1 MSVRLNLAPGER
13 IIVASRPHAR
23 QLVWPV
29 LLAVL
34 VCAAAGFV
42 YGYLDRDSLP
52 GQVADWRSYLQA
64 AVVAVAVVLLARF
77 SLPPVLRWAFARY
90 IVTNRRLIHR
100 QGVLRRRER
109 ELALASVFQ
118 LEAWQTVTDRMQRS
132 GTLAVDVGYDR
143 VVHYEHVPEVHKFK
157 AIVLAAIG
165 ELPLTAM
172 FDGVDMEGDGDYD
185 YEGRGDE

>member
-1 MSVRLNLAPGER
+1 MSIRLKLAPGER
-13 IIVASRPHAR
+13 IIVASRPHAS

-29 LLAVL
+29 ALAVL
-34 VCAAAGFV
+34 VCAAAGFG

-52 GQVADWRSYLQA
+52 GQAADWRGYLQPAVVVVA
-64 AVVAVAVVLLARF
+64 AVLLGRF
-77 SLPPVLRWAFARY
+77 SVPPLLRWAFARY
-90 IVTNRRLIHR
+90 ILTNRRLIHR

-118 LEAWQTVTDRMQRS
+118 LEAWQTVRERMQRS

-165 ELPLTAM
+165 QLPMTAM

-185 YEGRGDE
+185 YERRGDE

>member
-1 MSVRLNLAPGER
+1 MSVRLKLAPGER

-29 LLAVL
+29 VLAVL
-34 VCAAAGFV
+34 VCAASGFG
-42 YGYLDRDSLP
+42 YGYLDRDALP
-52 GQVADWRSYLQA
+52 AQVAEWRGYLQA
-64 AVVAVAVVLLARF
+64 AVVVAAVVLLARF
-77 SLPPVLRWAFARY
+77 CLPPVLRWAFARY

-109 ELALASVFQ
+109 ELALASIFQ
-118 LEAWQTVTDRMQRS
+118 LEAWQTVADRMQRS

-165 ELPLTAM
+165 QLPVTAM
-172 FDGVDMEGDGDYD
+172 FDGVDIEGDGDYD
-185 YEGRGDE
+185 YEGRRDE

>member
-29 LLAVL
+29 VLAVL

-52 GQVADWRSYLQA
+52 GQVADWHAYLQA
-64 AVVAVAVVLLARF
+64 SVVAVAAVLLARF

>member
-1 MSVRLNLAPGER
+1 MSVRLKLAPGER

-29 LLAVL
+29 ILAV
-34 VCAAAGFV
+34 VICAAAGF
-42 YGYLDRDSLP
+42 GSGFLDRDAVSD
-52 GQVADWRSYLQA
+52 QVADWGMYLQTA
-64 AVVAVAVVLLARF
+64 VVVVAVALLARF
-77 SLPPVLRWAFARY
+77 CLPPVLRWAFSRY

-109 ELALASVFQ
+109 ELALATIFQ

-143 VVHYEHVPEVHKFK
+143 VVHYEHVPEVHRFK
-157 AIVLAAIG
+157 AIVVAAIDQ
-165 ELPLTAM
+165 LPMTAM
-172 FDGVDMEGDGDYD
+172 FDGVDIEGDGDYD
-185 YEGRGDE
+185 YEGRDDE